1 MSMDS
6 RMEARIIALE
16 DELEIQ
22 GLSNDEALSSL
33 IKRIEKLEARPIMY
47 QRQDY
52 TGNPTGMVYT
62 HGQNKIHNT

>member
-1 MSMDS
+1 MSMYN
-6 RMEARIIALE
+6 RMEVRII
-16 DELEIQ
+16 ELEYENKQNI
-22 GLSNDEALSSL
+22 ETISL
-33 IKRIEKLEARPIMY
+33 LTKRIDKLEARPIMY

>member
-1 MSMDS
+1 MSMHS
-6 RMEARIIALE
+6 RMEVRIIELE
-16 DELEIQ
+16 DELKQNIET
-22 GLSNDEALSSL
+22 LSLL
-33 IKRIEKLEARPIMY
+33 TQRIEKLEARPIMY

>member
-1 MSMDS
+1 MHS
-6 RMEARIIALE
+6 RMEVRIIELE
-16 DELEIQ
+16 DELKQNIET
-22 GLSNDEALSSL
+22 LSLL
-33 IKRIEKLEARPIMY
+33 TQRIEKLEARPIMY

>member
-1 MSMDS
+1 MDN
-6 RMEARIIALE
+6 RMEVRII
-16 DELEIQ
+16 ELEYENKQNI
-22 GLSNDEALSSL
+22 ETISL
-33 IKRIEKLEARPIMY
+33 LTKRIDKLEARPIMY

>member
-1 MSMDS
+1 MDN
-6 RMEARIIALE
+6 RMEVRIV
-16 DELEIQ
+16 ELEYENKQNI
-22 GLSNDEALSSL
+22 ETISSL
-33 IKRIEKLEARPIMY
+33 TKRLEKLEARPIMY

>member
-1 MSMDS
+1 MDS
-6 RMEARIIALE
+6 RMEDRIIALE

-33 IKRIEKLEARPIMY
+33 IKRLEKLEARPIMY